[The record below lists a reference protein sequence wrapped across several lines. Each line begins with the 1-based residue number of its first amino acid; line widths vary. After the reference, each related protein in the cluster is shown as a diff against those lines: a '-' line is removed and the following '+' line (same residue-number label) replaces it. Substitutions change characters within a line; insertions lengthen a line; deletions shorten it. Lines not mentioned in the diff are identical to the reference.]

1 MDCWNAGKRN
11 FVLLRAHKHADAP
24 YPLGLLRARCE
35 RPHSRAAKG
44 DNTFSPSNMDCH
56 ATLPR
61 GHATEETMTH
71 PVVLRCG
78 ISTRL
83 MSLVGQKPRPSQPRH
98 VSFRRLRT
106 LVRANIRW
114 SSRPTLLKQPVRR
127 RQTLAGALGCVVA

>member
-61 GHATEETMTH
+61 GHATEETITH

-83 MSLVGQKPRPSQPRH
+83 MSLVGHLRNPPS
-98 VSFRRLRT
+98 RLLCQLPPAADMPHIEAMYAR
-106 LVRANIRW
+106 
-114 SSRPTLLKQPVRR
+114 
-127 RQTLAGALGCVVA
+127 CH